1 MANKT
6 PGNSVSNQTIDLS
19 AGLGYGLIYQPV
31 LSSNIPS
38 EYALAKQILSYHRR
52 GAMQRQFFG
61 KRR

>member
-6 PGNSVSNQTIDLS
+6 LGNSVSNQTIDLS

-31 LSSNIPS
+31 LGSNIPS
-38 EYALAKQILSYHRR
+38 EYPFAYQMLSLHRR
-52 GAMQRQFFG
+52 AMHRQFRD